1 MPYGRLVAVR
11 FERVCEHLSN
21 AHVVLDQ
28 EELHGSLLRFVGDI
42 LSFQGPVNFFN
53 VTADCEDAILLCRKN
68 ERCRRTS
75 LSGKGEVCVSSDRVD
90 PADGPL
96 APNDTRVQ
104 LLDGS
109 PQMRA
114 IRTVIENIAD
124 TDATVLIRGESGVG
138 KDLVART
145 IHAASARHGGPF
157 VKVNCAAIPPGL
169 LESELF
175 GHEKGAFTGAHRRK
189 PGQFE
194 YANKGTIYLDEIAEL
209 PLALQA
215 KLLHVL
221 QDFRFARVGGNALVD
236 VDTRVIAATNR
247 DLEQAMARG
256 EFREDL
262 YYRLNVVEIRIPPL
276 RERTEEIPLL
286 VACFL
291 SRFNEQYRRTKQ
303 LSPETMARL
312 TEHSWSG
319 NVRELENVIRRLVVL
334 TDGEQAFEALVARDR
349 NGRAAASRPAPF
361 VTEGLKEIARHGA
374 RQAERKALGEGLEE
388 VQWNRAEA
396 SRILR
401 VSYKTL
407 LNKISE
413 CELTPPSRHR
423 F

>member
-11 FERVCEHLSN
+11 LERVCEHLSN

-42 LSFQGPVNFFN
+42 LSFQRLVNSFQRLVNFFN
-53 VTADCEDAILLCRKN
+53 VTADCEDAILPFRKN
-68 ERCRRTS
+68 ERCRPTGF
-75 LSGKGEVCVSSDRVD
+75 SGKGGRVSSDQVD

-96 APNDTRVQ
+96 AANDTRVP

-138 KDLVART
+138 KDLVARA

-247 DLEQAMARG
+247 DLEHAMTRG

-262 YYRLNVVEIRIPPL
+262 YYRLNVVEIHIPPL
-276 RERTEEIPLL
+276 RER
-286 VACFL
+286 
-291 SRFNEQYRRTKQ
+291 
-303 LSPETMARL
+303 
-312 TEHSWSG
+312 
-319 NVRELENVIRRLVVL
+319 
-334 TDGEQAFEALVARDR
+334 
-349 NGRAAASRPAPF
+349 
-361 VTEGLKEIARHGA
+361 
-374 RQAERKALGEGLEE
+374 KALGEVLEQ

-413 CELTPPSRHR
+413 CELTPPSRRR